1 MFLQAVITYLKLC
14 DIYIPLGEIRND
26 LRWVGDIIF
35 FIVLKTVTKKPFK
48 QTYIVLHKINNLRQN
63 DRRCENHK
71 RLSENLNGREHV
83 GHLGAN
89 GRTLLKRTLKI
100 CVLRV
105 RTGVKKE
112 LWPRVGSYEH
122 KNNNWLSASYR
133 TRKFLSNLSILT
145 CNECT

>member
-1 MFLQAVITYLKLC
+1 MFLQAVITYFKLC

-26 LRWVGDIIF
+26 LQRTGDIIF

-48 QTYIVLHKINNLRQN
+48 QKYIALHKINNIRQN

-71 RLSENLNGREHV
+71 SLSKNLNGGEYV
-83 GHLGAN
+83 GHLDAN

-105 RTGVKKE
+105 RAGVKKARAVAKGGP
-112 LWPRVGSYEH
+112 L
-122 KNNNWLSASYR
+122 
-133 TRKFLSNLSILT
+133 
-145 CNECT
+145 